1 MRVLGLLAL
10 LGALLLV
17 GMLVR
22 QQLQL
27 GLMGATPAALE
38 APPSEPEGLG
48 RPQPQQLEQVQQAL
62 EKALQ
67 QSTRRLEDID

>member
-1 MRVLGLLAL
+1 MRVLGLLTLLAAL
-10 LGALLLV
+10 VLV

-27 GLMGATPAALE
+27 GQMGATPAASE
-38 APPSEPEGLG
+38 PPLSKPEGLG
-48 RPQPQQLEQVQQAL
+48 RPQPQQPEQVQQAL